1 MEFYMKE
8 NGMRTK
14 LGYGELAVSP
24 DDAEGFRP
32 FQLMVASVAGC
43 SASVFRKI
51 LGKQRI
57 EIADLEVTA
66 EVTRNPDESN
76 RIEEMKLHF
85 AVKGEYLDQ
94 GKMERNLNLAR
105 KNCAMVRSVED
116 SIRITESVET
126 IQLSM

>member
-14 LGYGELAVSP
+14 VGYGELAVSS
-24 DDAEGFRP
+24 DDTEGFRP

-51 LGKQRI
+51 LAKQRV
-57 EIADLEVTA
+57 EYADLEVTA
-66 EVTRNPDESN
+66 DVTRNQDDAN
-76 RIEEMKLHF
+76 RIEEIKLYF
-85 AVKGEYLDQ
+85 AIKGDHLDQ
-94 GKMERNLNLAR
+94 GKMEKNLTLAR

-116 SIRITESVET
+116 SITITENVET